1 MTEATRECALYEP
14 LLSGALDNELTQQQ
28 QQLLQHHLQRCEYCS
43 AKLAQLE
50 QQSAALRAVRQAMPE
65 PTTMPHFQTTNTPV
79 WQWLGW
85 LLMLIGLLVI
95 GGWAAYQYVQDA
107 SLPIWLKLAVG
118 AVYLGLAV
126 LFIGVA
132 WQRKQQAK
140 TDRYKKV
147 QL

>member
-28 QQLLQHHLQRCEYCS
+28 QQLLQQHLQRCEYCS

-50 QQSAALRAVRQAMPE
+50 QQSAALRAAQQTMPE
-65 PTTMPHFQTTNTPV
+65 PTMPRLQTTTTPV

-85 LLMLIGLLVI
+85 LLMLVGLLVI

-118 AVYLGLAV
+118 AVY
-126 LFIGVA
+126 
-132 WQRKQQAK
+132 
-140 TDRYKKV
+140 
-147 QL
+147 